1 MNDYNLTPITL
12 SEEGRILKYSSGNIK
27 KGLELARKILNVKMT
42 VISAGESDKNIRY
55 SSEKIWK
62 CVGTIFDKSPIF
74 QHVSVSPDG
83 QIFAIFSEDRLGIEI
98 WNIKSKVLIKTIKC
112 YTPSCLGPYSIFE
125 ITSDSKSIVVLEEY
139 HVINTRSLES
149 GELLSSLECEPDYN
163 DSEGSYYLSRLNE
176 SVKKA
181 VLTNSELFD
190 YLYVV
195 ISPSLNLMAS
205 RCKNKISIWNLKT
218 GNLLHVLASEN
229 DQNFSNLYFANDS
242 PILIVVNDDNQ
253 NNHSNLEIWNPI
265 NGQLLNTL
273 HIPDHTVYTG
283 VAVSYDGSLLM
294 ESLRF
299 YDLRSGRIINDFY
312 DEEEFHLID
321 LTSFDPDSSS
331 FSRDGQT
338 LVTVNGDEYD
348 TKDGVIKI
356 FKQLSIDE
364 ILATETEDREIR
376 EKLVNKLIVLANRQY
391 ASHDYQKAIESY
403 TTALKIDPNNSE
415 AYNRR
420 STARSAIGDYQ
431 GAMEDLQQV
440 RMI

>member
-1 MNDYNLTPITL
+1 MNDCNLTPITL
-12 SEEGRILKYSSGNIK
+12 SEECRILKYSSENIK
-27 KGLELARKILNVKMT
+27 KGLELARKILNVKTT

-62 CVGTIFDKSPIF
+62 CVGTIFDKSPDTF

-98 WNIKSKVLIKTIKC
+98 WNIKSKVLIKTITC
-112 YTPSCLGPYSIFE
+112 YTPSCLGTYSIFE
-125 ITSDSKSIVVLEEY
+125 ITSDSKSIVVLEH

-190 YLYVV
+190 YLYVA

-229 DQNFSNLYFANDS
+229 CDNFSNLCFANDS
-242 PILIVVNDDNQ
+242 PTLIIINDNQ

-265 NGQLLNTL
+265 DGVLLNTL
-273 HIPDHTVYTG
+273 DIADRMLYTG

-294 ESLRF
+294 AMLQF
-299 YDLRSGRIINDFY
+299 YDLRSGQTINNFD
-312 DEEEFHLID
+312 DEQEFHLID
-321 LTSFDPDSSS
+321 LPSFYPGSSS
-331 FSRDGQT
+331 FSRDGKT
-338 LVTVNGDEYD
+338 LVTVNGDDLD

-364 ILATETEDREIR
+364 ILVTEHEDREIR
-376 EKLVNKLIVLANRQY
+376 EKLVHKLIVLANRQCT
-391 ASHDYQKAIESY
+391 SHDYQKAIESY